1 LADRKVEIKQRKP
14 LRILHVLAG
23 LNPGGAESLVLNI
36 CRSLD
41 KTKIQFDFI
50 LFSKEECTYNNE
62 IRKLGA
68 EIFYIPR
75 YNGINHFIFKKAW
88 INFFKKNPQY
98 SIIHG
103 HVRSTAAIYL
113 KIAKNFNLTT
123 IAHSHNTGSR
133 GNQLD
138 IMVKY
143 LLQFPI
149 KYTADHL
156 FACSYEA
163 GKWLYGKNAT
173 KKGKFKIINNGIDT
187 KKFAFSIKKRN
198 DMRNKLGVNGK
209 YVIGHVGSFTY
220 QKNHSFLLDIFNEIC
235 ELNDNTVLLLIGD
248 GELRIEIE
256 DKINNLGIN
265 NKVIITGVKENIH
278 EFLQAMDVFVFP
290 SIFEG
295 LGIALIEAQAAGLP
309 CIISERIPIEAHL
322 TDLINQVS
330 LKRTPQFWANSVL
343 NYLDYKRTD
352 KSNDIANRGYDIIS
366 TSDVLEEFYLSA
378 YNSLKSKL

>member
-1 LADRKVEIKQRKP
+1 M
-14 LRILHVLAG
+14 
-23 LNPGGAESLVLNI
+23 NPGGAESLVLNI
-36 CRSLD
+36 YRSLD

-50 LFSKEECTYNNE
+50 LFSKEECAYDNE

-68 EIFYIPR
+68 KLFYIPR
-75 YNGINHFIFKKAW
+75 YNGINHFVFKKAW

-133 GNQLD
+133 GNKLD
-138 IMVKY
+138 AFVKY
-143 LLQFPI
+143 LLQLPI
-149 KYTADHL
+149 KYIADHL

-173 KKGKFKIINNGIDT
+173 KKSQFKIINNGIDT
-187 KKFAFSIKKRN
+187 KKFAFSIKNRKK
-198 DMRNKLGVNGK
+198 MRNKLGVNGK
-209 YVIGHVGSFTY
+209 NVIGHVGSFTY
-220 QKNHSFLLDIFNEIC
+220 QKNHSFLIDIFNEILK
-235 ELNDNTVLLLIGD
+235 LNDNTVLLLIGD

-256 DKINNLGIN
+256 DKINNLGL
-265 NKVIITGVKENIH
+265 NKNVIITGVKENIH
-278 EFLQAMDVFVFP
+278 ELLQAMDVFVFP

-295 LGIALIEAQAAGLP
+295 LGIALVEAQAAGLP
-309 CIISERIPIEAHL
+309 CIISEKIPNEAHL

-330 LKRTPQFWANSVL
+330 LNRTPQFWANSVI
-343 NYLDYKRTD
+343 NCLDYKRTD
-352 KSNDIANRGYDIIS
+352 KSNDVAKRGYDIKSIS
-366 TSDVLEEFYLSA
+366 NVLEEFYLSA
-378 YNSLKSKL
+378 YNSWR